1 MNATPVR
8 LRRHRRGGL
17 RVLMVS
23 MPWASLTSPSLAL
36 GNLSAAIA
44 PLDHVAAV
52 DTRYVNFGWAEHLY
66 NLTGGRVGP
75 IQYSSIAESYV
86 GGIGEWIF
94 AGALYETP
102 LWRFDEVRTHLRP
115 TSEQGW
121 LDDGILVEMHRAAG
135 PFIATEADVVAAG
148 DYDVVG
154 FSTTFLQNVPTLA
167 LAKEVK
173 RRSPATMVVLG
184 GANCDGDQGAAL
196 HRNFGF
202 IDAVVRGE
210 GEVSFPQLL
219 ASLSGQGAPGEIGG
233 LCWRPDSGRSEV
245 NRLPPRPV
253 PMTVVPAPDHTGYF
267 ERLEAS
273 SLRRLIDPV
282 LVLEASRGCW
292 WGERHHC
299 TFCGL
304 NGSLMEFR
312 SKPPLRFLD
321 ELRDAISRHRVLD
334 VELTDNILD
343 MRYLKTLLPDL
354 AAQDWDV
361 RIFAEVKANLT
372 RAHVTALREA
382 GITRIQPGIENLAS
396 SVLELMDKGV
406 TGTQNVR
413 LLRDC
418 RSEGMSVSWNLL
430 YGFPGESEATY
441 REVIREIP
449 RLVHLQPPAATYRIG
464 LERFSP
470 LFTDPSLGLENRGPA
485 AVYRAIYDLPEQ
497 ELWDLVYLFD
507 SAPAGI
513 RQDVIDRLVEATDG
527 WRAGHGGSSLVHRWT
542 GNGLLIEDRRATA
555 VTGNLVLAPGGE
567 AEAYLAL
574 MKPRTMTGLC
584 QALTSSWGIEWN
596 EDAAAAWLRR
606 MDALGLIFA
615 DEGRYVSLSCDFRAG
630 GDMVGR
636 RAESA

>member
-1 MNATPVR
+1 
-8 LRRHRRGGL
+8 
-17 RVLMVS
+17 MVT

-36 GNLSAAIA
+36 GNLSAVIA
-44 PLDHVAAV
+44 SLDHVAAV
-52 DTRYVNFGWAEHLY
+52 DTRYVNFDWAEHLY
-66 NLTGGRVGP
+66 DLTGGRVGP
-75 IQYSSIAESYV
+75 LQYSSIAESYV

-94 AGALYETP
+94 AGALYDTP
-102 LWRFDEVRTHLRP
+102 LWRFDEVRRHLRP
-115 TSEQGW
+115 TSEQRW

-135 PFIATEADVVAAG
+135 PFIGAEADVVAAG
-148 DYDVVG
+148 EYDVVG
-154 FSTTFLQNVPTLA
+154 FSTTFLQNVATLA

-210 GEVSFPQLL
+210 GEVSFPLFL
-219 ASLSGQGAPGEIGG
+219 ASLAGQAEPAEIGG
-233 LCWRPDSGRSEV
+233 LCWRRDGGRSEV
-245 NRLPPRPV
+245 NRLPARPV
-253 PMTVVPAPDHTGYF
+253 SMAVVPAPDHGGYF

-273 SLRRLIDPV
+273 SLRRFIDPV
-282 LVLEASRGCW
+282 LALEASRGCW

-312 SKPPLRFLD
+312 SKPATRFLD
-321 ELRDAISRHRVLD
+321 ELRDAVSRHRVLD

-343 MRYLKTLLPDL
+343 MRYLKTLLPGL
-354 AAQDWDV
+354 AAADWDV

-372 RAHVTALREA
+372 RAHVRALREA

-396 SVLELMDKGV
+396 SVLALMDKGV

-418 RSEGMSVSWNLL
+418 RSEGVSVSWNLL
-430 YGFPGESEATY
+430 YGFPGESEEAY
-441 REVIREIP
+441 RDVIRQIP

-497 ELWDLVYLFD
+497 ELGDLVYLFD
-507 SAPAGI
+507 SGPAGI

-527 WRAGHGGSSLVHRWT
+527 WRAGHGRSSLVHRWS
-542 GNGLLIEDRRATA
+542 GAGLLIEDGRPTA
-555 VTGNLVLAPGGE
+555 GDRTMVLAPGGE

-574 MKPRTMTGLC
+574 MRPRTRTGVR
-584 QALTSSWGIEWN
+584 QTLTSRWGIEWD
-596 EDAAAAWLRR
+596 EDAAEAWLRR
-606 MDALGLIFA
+606 MDDLGLIYA
-615 DEGRYVSLSCDFRAG
+615 DEGRYVSLSCDFGAG
-630 GDMVGR
+630 GDLGGR
-636 RAESA
+636 RDQDA